1 MKKLLLSLA
10 ATALLL
16 AACGGPSS
24 SVAATVDGTDIT
36 VGEVESLISS
46 EESTIP
52 IDRFAQVL
60 GFEIQNLIMIQGARD
75 EWGIDVTQS
84 EVDVEIETVYE
95 EIIPEGQAR
104 EEFLESNGIT
114 EQFIR
119 EIARQRATV
128 EAIRSEFEVD
138 ETEVSQDEIE
148 DRLQQAVAA
157 LTEVCVSHILV
168 STEEA
173 ADEVLDRLDAGESF
187 EDLATELSEDP
198 GSAENLGD
206 LGCAMASRY
215 VPEFR
220 DATIEAPIGEI
231 LEAPVESQFG
241 FHVIFVNDRT
251 EPEPGE
257 IPTEDEI
264 SDALRQELLT
274 QEISDWF
281 LGVVEQADVTVDEQY
296 GTWQTSPQ
304 PTVIPPSS

>member
-1 MKKLLLSLA
+1 MKKLVLSLV

-52 IDRFAQVL
+52 IERFAQVL

-84 EVDVEIETVYE
+84 EVDDELETVYE
-95 EIIPEGQAR
+95 QMIPEGQAR
-104 EEFLESNGIT
+104 EEFLEGNGIT
-114 EQFIR
+114 EEFIR
-119 EIARQRATV
+119 QIARQRATV
-128 EAIRSEFEVD
+128 EAIRSELAVD

-148 DRLQQAVAA
+148 DRLRQAVAA

-173 ADEVLDRLDAGESF
+173 AEEVVDRLDAGEGF
-187 EDLATELSEDP
+187 ADLATELSEDP
-198 GSAENLGD
+198 SSAENLGD

-220 DATIEAPIGEI
+220 DATLEAPIGEI

-241 FHVIFVNDRT
+241 FHVILVNDRT
-251 EPEPGE
+251 EPEPDE
-257 IPTEDEI
+257 LPTEDEI
-264 SDALRQELLT
+264 SDALSQELLA

-281 LGVVEQADVTVDEQY
+281 FGAVEQADVTVDEQY